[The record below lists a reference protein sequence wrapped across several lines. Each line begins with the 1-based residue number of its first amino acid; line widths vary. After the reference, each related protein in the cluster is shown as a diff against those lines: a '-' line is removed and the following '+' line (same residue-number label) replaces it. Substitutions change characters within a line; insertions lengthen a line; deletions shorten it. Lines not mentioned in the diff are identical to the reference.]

1 MKITNKTNNF
11 KNVCLPLALI
21 LIFFPILHS
30 FAKPNVKEKER
41 ELILPSCTDVGQIE
55 CTKGY
60 KPSCPK
66 QHKPACVF
74 LGTMQRPACLADSAD
89 ETFFSYDLNNIT
101 CEKGK

>member
-1 MKITNKTNNF
+1 MNKIKIFLT
-11 KNVCLPLALI
+11 VLPLIILV
-21 LIFFPILHS
+21 LIFSPISLC
-30 FAKPNVKEKER
+30 FAKIKVNEKEP
-41 ELILPSCTDVGQIE
+41 ILPSCTDVGQIE

-89 ETFFSYDLNNIT
+89 ETFFSYNLNNIT